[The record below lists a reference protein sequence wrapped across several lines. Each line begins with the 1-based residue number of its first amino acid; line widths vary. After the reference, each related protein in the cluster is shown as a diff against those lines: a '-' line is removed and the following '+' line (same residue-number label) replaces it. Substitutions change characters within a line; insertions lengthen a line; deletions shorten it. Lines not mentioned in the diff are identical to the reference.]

1 MEMTSTSSSP
11 SETSECWRPHP
22 PPPRPVLLLLL
33 LIPQVTPPPP
43 LSILPPHTKTSDLIL
58 YVLGYTSDD
67 GSPRSSR
74 PANMSVFRDA
84 VKDYMDDN
92 PVTVEAVPHKSTKP
106 RRSDEVEVEK
116 FSGLR
121 IRSSLVSSVE
131 LANRF
136 SDVRFV
142 RMPTIRNLL
151 AGDTLSG
158 CWATV
163 GVLTENGAPKSSST
177 GKSYCIWKMGCLN
190 ETDVSVF
197 LFGDA
202 YKMNCK
208 ENVGTVFALF
218 SAGVRKDAGGKGF
231 SLSVYSA
238 SQMLK
243 MGTSADYGICKGK
256 RKDGMACTMVIN
268 KCQGIY
274 CKFHSSKASQMYTS
288 KRSEL
293 RGGNLQTA
301 FKREAEGI
309 YMVDPLAERSNSRKP
324 LQPVKVMS
332 IDGLRKALS
341 KADKV
346 TTISHSQ
353 GIRFLTHVTAQEAKD
368 SNKASVRNHQ
378 SERRPE
384 KRLVIAAAAAAEEV
398 EGTKRE
404 QDYIPTVF
412 DNFSANVVVD
422 GNTVNLGL
430 WDTAGQ
436 EDYNRLRPLSYRG
449 ADVFLL
455 AFSLI
460 SKGSYEN
467 VSKKWI
473 PELRHYAPGV
483 PIILVGT
490 KLDLRDDE
498 QFFIDHP
505 GSTSITNAQG
515 EELRKQIGAPC
526 YIECSSKTQE
536 NIKAVFD
543 AAIKVALQPSNRKK
557 KKKKAQKGCFIL

>member
-1 MEMTSTSSSP
+1 MAAHGDDLDLLLSLRDERVLETPPASP
-11 SETSECWRPHP
+11 SSRP
-22 PPPRPVLLLLL
+22 PPP
-33 LIPQVTPPPP
+33 PPPP
-43 LSILPPHTKTSDLIL
+43 HPS
-58 YVLGYTSDD
+58 GYTSDD

-151 AGDTLSG
+151 AGDTISG

-163 GVLTENGAPKSSST
+163 GVLTENGAPKLSST

-208 ENVGTVFALF
+208 ERVGTVFALF

-353 GIRFLTHVTAQEAKD
+353 GIRFLTHVTAQETKD

-384 KRLVIAAAAAAEEV
+384 KRSSLPKEKVSKAPIQHELQ
-398 EGTKRE
+398 TKRRK
-404 QDYIPTVF
+404 
-412 DNFSANVVVD
+412 VD
-422 GNTVNLGL
+422 HASQNMIEL
-430 WDTAGQ
+430 D
-436 EDYNRLRPLSYRG
+436 
-449 ADVFLL
+449 
-455 AFSLI
+455 I
-460 SKGSYEN
+460 
-467 VSKKWI
+467 VSS
-473 PELRHYAPGV
+473 
-483 PIILVGT
+483 
-490 KLDLRDDE
+490 DDE
-498 QFFIDHP
+498 H
-505 GSTSITNAQG
+505 
-515 EELRKQIGAPC
+515 
-526 YIECSSKTQE
+526 
-536 NIKAVFD
+536 
-543 AAIKVALQPSNRKK
+543 
-557 KKKKAQKGCFIL
+557 

>member
-1 MEMTSTSSSP
+1 MAAHGDDLDLLLSLRDERVLETPPASP
-11 SETSECWRPHP
+11 SSRRP
-22 PPPRPVLLLLL
+22 
-33 LIPQVTPPPP
+33 
-43 LSILPPHTKTSDLIL
+43 LPPHPS
-58 YVLGYTSDD
+58 GYTSDD

-163 GVLTENGAPKSSST
+163 GVLTENGAPKLSST

-208 ENVGTVFALF
+208 ERVGTVFALF

-301 FKREAEGI
+301 FKREAKGI

-384 KRLVIAAAAAAEEV
+384 KRSSL
-398 EGTKRE
+398 TKE
-404 QDYIPTVF
+404 
-412 DNFSANVVVD
+412 
-422 GNTVNLGL
+422 
-430 WDTAGQ
+430 
-436 EDYNRLRPLSYRG
+436 
-449 ADVFLL
+449 
-455 AFSLI
+455 
-460 SKGSYEN
+460 K
-467 VSKKWI
+467 VSKAPIQHEPQAKRRKVDHASQNMI
-473 PELRHYAPGV
+473 ELDIV
-483 PIILVGT
+483 SS
-490 KLDLRDDE
+490 DDE
-498 QFFIDHP
+498 H
-505 GSTSITNAQG
+505 
-515 EELRKQIGAPC
+515 
-526 YIECSSKTQE
+526 
-536 NIKAVFD
+536 
-543 AAIKVALQPSNRKK
+543 
-557 KKKKAQKGCFIL
+557 

>member
-1 MEMTSTSSSP
+1 MAAHGDDLDLLLSLREERVLETPPASP
-11 SETSECWRPHP
+11 SSRP
-22 PPPRPVLLLLL
+22 PPP
-33 LIPQVTPPPP
+33 
-43 LSILPPHTKTSDLIL
+43 PHPS
-58 YVLGYTSDD
+58 GYTSDD

-92 PVTVEAVPHKSTKP
+92 PVTVEAAPHKSTKP

-121 IRSSLVSSVE
+121 IRNSLVSSVE

-136 SDVRFV
+136 SDIRFV

-163 GVLTENGAPKSSST
+163 GVLTENGAPKLSST

-208 ENVGTVFALF
+208 ERVGTVFALF

-243 MGTSADYGICKGK
+243 MGTSADCGICKGK

-274 CKFHSSKASQMYTS
+274 CKFHSSKATQMYTS

-309 YMVDPLAERSNSRKP
+309 YMVDPLAERSNLRKP

-346 TTISHSQ
+346 TTSSHSQ
-353 GIRFLTHVTAQEAKD
+353 GIRFLTHVTAQETKD

-378 SERRPE
+378 TERRPE
-384 KRLVIAAAAAAEEV
+384 KRSSLAKEKVPKASIQNEPQA
-398 EGTKRE
+398 KRRK
-404 QDYIPTVF
+404 
-412 DNFSANVVVD
+412 VD
-422 GNTVNLGL
+422 HASQNMIEL
-430 WDTAGQ
+430 D
-436 EDYNRLRPLSYRG
+436 
-449 ADVFLL
+449 
-455 AFSLI
+455 I
-460 SKGSYEN
+460 
-467 VSKKWI
+467 VSS
-473 PELRHYAPGV
+473 
-483 PIILVGT
+483 
-490 KLDLRDDE
+490 DDE
-498 QFFIDHP
+498 H
-505 GSTSITNAQG
+505 
-515 EELRKQIGAPC
+515 
-526 YIECSSKTQE
+526 
-536 NIKAVFD
+536 
-543 AAIKVALQPSNRKK
+543 
-557 KKKKAQKGCFIL
+557 